1 VTLDDRPDA
10 AQAAPPRA
18 RTTGTWSLLR
28 PLVLRIH
35 FWAGLLVGP
44 FLLVAAVTGLAYT
57 LTPSLVPTIY
67 DHELTV
73 PASST
78 QVPLAEQIRIG
89 QGAVPGEPLKAVRP
103 GATPTDTTQVIFDPA
118 SLPESTY
125 RTAFVDP
132 HTGALRGVLDTYGGG
147 QAMPL
152 QGWVDQLHR
161 NLHLGDPGRLY
172 TELAASWLWVL
183 VLAGLTMWIGLAWRR
198 RRSRALLVP
207 RVRGGRRARLLSWHA
222 VVGLWAAVGLLFLSA
237 SGLTWSTYAGD
248 NITAVRSALSWS
260 TPAPSTTLPGP
271 AIGGP
276 AWTPDGFGTAAA
288 VADRAGLVGPVEITP
303 GESPGQAYS
312 VSQVRKEYPQRLDAI
327 AVDTST
333 GQVTD
338 TVRFADWP
346 LPAKLARWVIDI
358 HMGVLF
364 GLANQ
369 ILLAALAA
377 GLACMVVWGHVLWWR
392 RGPGQRGGTV
402 PSGGALR
409 ALPRRWQV
417 GVLVVTV
424 AVGVALPVLGASL
437 VVFLLAET
445 MLDSR
450 IRGVPAGPGDGSM
463 ACSEP
468 VRDAVPDESGRT
480 G

>member
-10 AQAAPPRA
+10 AEAA
-18 RTTGTWSLLR
+18 RTVGTGTLLR
-28 PLVLRIH
+28 ALVLRIH

-44 FLLVAAVTGLAYT
+44 FLLVAALTGLAYT

-73 PASST
+73 PASPA

-132 HTGALRGVLDTYGGG
+132 HSGALRGVLDTYGGG

-161 NLHLGDPGRLY
+161 DLHLGDPGRLY

-183 VLAGLTMWIGLAWRR
+183 VLGGLTMWIGLARR
-198 RRSRALLVP
+198 RRRARALLAP
-207 RVRGGRRARLLSWHA
+207 KVR
-222 VVGLWAAVGLLFLSA
+222 VGLWAAVGLLFLSA

-248 NITAVRSALSWS
+248 NITALRSALSWS
-260 TPAPSTTLPGP
+260 TPAPSTTLPAAAPAAGP
-271 AIGGP
+271 T
-276 AWTPDGFGTAAA
+276 WTPDGFGTAAA

-303 GESPGQAYS
+303 GEAPGQAYS
-312 VSQVRKEYPQRLDAI
+312 VSQIRKEYPQRLDAI

-333 GQVTD
+333 AQVTD

-346 LPAKLARWVIDI
+346 LPAKLARWAIDV

-364 GLANQ
+364 GLTNQ

-402 PSGGALR
+402 PPGGALR
-409 ALPRRWQV
+409 ALPRPWLA

-424 AVGVALPVLGASL
+424 AVGIALPVLGASL

-445 MLDSR
+445 LLDPR
-450 IRGVPAGPGDGSM
+450 IRGASRGPDAGSPT
-463 ACSEP
+463 CSEP
-468 VRDAVPDESGRT
+468 VGDGRSDEPVRT